1 MPVFSGGEGPRKTIS
16 NGFIAAELG
25 QFCMRKPRYGKTE
38 YDQQGAVKK
47 CPKANRDESREG
59 KRLCLFCNKDKNTY
73 FQAKKGITIRPA
85 DKALRTKSWTGNCQ
99 ISPNLR
105 LYSIGLKP

>member
-1 MPVFSGGEGPRKTIS
+1 MINK
-16 NGFIAAELG
+16 G
-25 QFCMRKPRYGKTE
+25 QL
-38 YDQQGAVKK
+38 KK

-85 DKALRTKSWTGNCQ
+85 DKVLRTKSWTGRKEGIMYTREQ
-99 ISPNLR
+99 KEKALAMYGRGHSPAGISVETGVVHMDSKSR
-105 LYSIGLKP
+105 

>member
-1 MPVFSGGEGPRKTIS
+1 MP
-16 NGFIAAELG
+16 N
-25 QFCMRKPRYGKTE
+25 
-38 YDQQGAVKK
+38 
-47 CPKANRDESREG
+47 ESREG

-105 LYSIGLKP
+105 LYSIGLKQ